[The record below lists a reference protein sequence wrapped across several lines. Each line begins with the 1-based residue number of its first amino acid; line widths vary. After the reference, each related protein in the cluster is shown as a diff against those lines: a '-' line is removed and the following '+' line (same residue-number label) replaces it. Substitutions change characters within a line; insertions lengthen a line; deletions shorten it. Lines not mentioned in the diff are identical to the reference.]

1 MTFPNGLTEE
11 QTHDADV
18 NFRGDEE
25 KREREER
32 SMERQDR
39 KEREMKS
46 LVSFNV
52 VRELWHH
59 HILSETRTPR
69 GLRLNIL
76 MTYGEAKKLVEL
88 LKKAE
93 VTE

>member
-11 QTHDADV
+11 QMHDADV
-18 NFRGDEE
+18 DVRGDEE
-25 KREREER
+25 KR
-32 SMERQDR
+32 DR

-46 LVSFNV
+46 LVSFDV

-93 VTE
+93 VEE

>member
-1 MTFPNGLTEE
+1 MIFPNGLTEE

-18 NFRGDEE
+18 DYRGDEE
-25 KREREER
+25 KR
-32 SMERQDR
+32 DR

-46 LVSFNV
+46 LVSFDV

-93 VTE
+93 VEE